1 MDIGVCFL
9 CTKWQI
15 EFLFTQVFRTIGPD
29 SIDECRLHHQSS
41 PSCFRMLNSEALR
54 AVPLDAY
61 AYRAIG
67 ISAFGSDGLVEQI
80 DLITRATYSASTATT
95 ATSRSPLNALMR
107 LYISTA
113 PSTTSRTC
121 SGESRHGDTRA

>member
-1 MDIGVCFL
+1 MPTAPSKL
-9 CTKWQI
+9 TK
-15 EFLFTQVFRTIGPD
+15 LL
-29 SIDECRLHHQSS
+29 LH
-41 PSCFRMLNSEALR
+41 MLNSEAFR

-113 PSTTSRTC
+113 TSTTSRAR
-121 SGESRHGDTRA
+121 SGDIAPWVTGPE